1 MNYGELLSS
10 FLVDLQSLFRKN
22 ITIEGTTFPQLLA
35 ISVIPD
41 NGIEMS
47 TLSDRLGIDNST
59 CTRLVAGMEGNGWVE
74 RRPYER
80 DRRIIQVFL
89 TVVGDQLQADLEI
102 QLDKL
107 GSTIERDIDP
117 LDRNEIIENISS
129 LHWVLSKLTL
139 KNKKIV

>member
-1 MNYGELLSS
+1 
-10 FLVDLQSLFRKN
+10 
-22 ITIEGTTFPQLLA
+22 
-35 ISVIPD
+35 
-41 NGIEMS
+41 
-47 TLSDRLGIDNST
+47 
-59 CTRLVAGMEGNGWVE
+59 MEGNGWVE

-107 GSTIERDIDP
+107 GSTIEQDIDP

-129 LHWVLSKLTL
+129 LHWTLSKLIM
-139 KNKKIV
+139 KNNKIV

>member
-22 ITIEGTTFPQLLA
+22 IIIEGTTFPQLLA

-59 CTRLVAGMEGNGWVE
+59 CTRLVSGMEGNGWVE
-74 RRPYER
+74 RRPYEK

-89 TVVGDQLQADLEI
+89 TVVGDQLQGDLEI

-107 GSTIERDIDP
+107 GSTIEQDIDP

-129 LHWVLSKLTL
+129 LHWTLSKLIM
-139 KNKKIV
+139 KNNKIV